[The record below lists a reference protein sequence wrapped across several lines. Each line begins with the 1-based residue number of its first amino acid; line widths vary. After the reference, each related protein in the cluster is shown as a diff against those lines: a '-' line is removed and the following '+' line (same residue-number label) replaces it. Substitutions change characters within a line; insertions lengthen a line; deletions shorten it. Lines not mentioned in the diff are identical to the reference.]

1 MKLLRKLRSSMSLN
15 VLGGLVFLM
24 LLFGLIVS
32 IIGNSCFVNA
42 FKDEYAT
49 VTYHMADSAA
59 SFINGNHINDYLAG
73 REEEEYTQT
82 KRRLDI
88 STQKMNV
95 SLLYVIA
102 VDTSDYGSFV
112 SVFNSV
118 NNSVDDSEYTEWE
131 IGYERKATNEEYSQK
146 YRALYEHKSK
156 YETVF
161 RMQTNDG
168 AHPHITTLVPI
179 QNRDGDVT
187 ALMCVQRPMREME
200 NAFRPYVLLI
210 LSVVLFMV
218 ILISALA
225 TLFLK
230 NSIIHPVEKVS
241 KEATRFAKESAE
253 GEPLGKISRYEDIQN
268 LADSIDRMETDMV
281 SYIDNLTAVTA
292 EKERMGVEL
301 SIAAQIQANSLPDV
315 FPAFPNRNEFDIYA
329 LMDPAKEVGGDF
341 YNFFLIDDDHLAL
354 VIADVS
360 GKGIPAALFMMV
372 TNILISDRTMMGGTP
387 GEILSF
393 VNENICARN
402 RADMFVTVWLGILEI
417 STGKLTASNAGHEN
431 PVIYRKGKHFE
442 VFKDPHGFVIGGLEG
457 MRYKDYE
464 IRLNKGDK
472 LFLYTDGLPEA
483 TDSDQK
489 LYTVERMA
497 KELNLYQDGSPQEI
511 IEGMQISVND
521 FVGDAPQFDDL
532 TMLCIEIKDEDIKNN
547 AQTRSDDLQ

>member
-1 MKLLRKLRSSMSLN
+1 MKLLRKLRSSMSMN

-32 IIGNSCFVNA
+32 VIGNSCFVDA

-49 VTYHMADSAA
+49 VTYHMGDSAVA
-59 SFINGNHINDYLAG
+59 LINGNHISDYLAG
-73 REEEEYTQT
+73 REPEEYKDT
-82 KRRLDI
+82 KRKLDI
-88 STQKMNV
+88 CAQKMNV

-102 VDTSDYGSFV
+102 VDQSDYGSFV

-118 NNSVDDSEYTEWE
+118 NNSVDNSNYTEWE
-131 IGYERKATNEEYSQK
+131 RGYERKATNEEYIEK
-146 YRALYEHKSK
+146 YRSLYEHRSK

-161 RMQTNDG
+161 RMHPADG
-168 AHPHITTLVPI
+168 AHPHITTMVPI
-179 QNRDGDVT
+179 ENRDGKVT
-187 ALMCVQRPMREME
+187 ALMCVQRPMSEME
-200 NAFRPYVLLI
+200 DAFRPYVLLI
-210 LSVVLFMV
+210 LAVVALML
-218 ILISALA
+218 ILIITLA

-230 NSIIHPVEKVS
+230 NAVIHPIEKVS
-241 KEATRFAKESAE
+241 KEATRFARENAK
-253 GEPLGKISRYEDIQN
+253 GEPLGKISRYDDIQN

-281 SYIDNLTAVTA
+281 RYVDNLTAVTA
-292 EKERMGVEL
+292 EKERIGAEL
-301 SIAAQIQANSLPDV
+301 TIAADIQANSLPDV
-315 FPAFPNRNEFDIYA
+315 FPAFPDRKEFDIYA

-387 GEILSF
+387 GEILAF
-393 VNENICARN
+393 VNENVCAHN

-417 STGKLTASNAGHEN
+417 SSGKLIASNAGHEN
-431 PVIYRKGKHFE
+431 PVIYRKGKRFDI
-442 VFKDPHGFVIGGLEG
+442 FRDRHGFVIGGMEG

-464 IRLNKGDK
+464 IQLHQGDK

-483 TDSDQK
+483 TDSEQK
-489 LYTVERMA
+489 MYTVERMA
-497 KELNLYQDGSPQEI
+497 KELNEHTEESPRGI
-511 IEGMQISVND
+511 IEGMQKSVND

-532 TMLCIEIKDEDIKNN
+532 TMLCVEIKDTDADK
-547 AQTRSDDLQ
+547 

>member
-241 KEATRFAKESAE
+241 KEATRFAKESAK

-431 PVIYRKGKHFE
+431 PVIYRKSKHFE

-497 KELNLYQDGSPQEI
+497 KELNLYHDGSPQEI

>member
-187 ALMCVQRPMREME
+187 ALMCVQRPMREMD

-241 KEATRFAKESAE
+241 KEATRFAKESAK

>member
-241 KEATRFAKESAE
+241 KEATRFAKESAK

-431 PVIYRKGKHFE
+431 PVIYRKSKHFE